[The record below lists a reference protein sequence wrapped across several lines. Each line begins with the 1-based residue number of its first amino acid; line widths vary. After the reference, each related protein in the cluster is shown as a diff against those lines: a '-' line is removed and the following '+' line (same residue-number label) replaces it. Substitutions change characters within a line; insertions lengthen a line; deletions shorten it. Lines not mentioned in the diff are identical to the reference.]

1 MLTWHRCGAISA
13 QFDCT
18 ILSLFGRFAIL
29 FGAEFGEFV
38 CQVVLKSL
46 NLLCSPLLIPRL
58 ALINYEEEDRV
69 SFAIGYASAEGNRQI
84 QQSQS

>member
-13 QFDCT
+13 QSDCT
-18 ILSLFGRFAIL
+18 ILLLVGKLAIL

-46 NLLCSPLLIPRL
+46 NLLCLLV
-58 ALINYEEEDRV
+58 DV
-69 SFAIGYASAEGNRQI
+69 
-84 QQSQS
+84 